1 MSLISNVHTVGIFT
15 AGESKPLTSQRLA
28 KVGFKKTKD
37 NPSPLPSVCASVPFL
52 AREEVMGNIEALLPH
67 VSRMLEGVQDQII
80 RSLYEGSKGLRKE
93 VRDGEIS
100 VAQCI
105 AFLNAES
112 AGNRMS
118 AEAISAWFTTSLQ
131 DSLIVLI
138 AGKLGFA
145 QSEDEVELTSE
156 QHATCLKHAKV
167 YGDLLGQLAGKN
179 LRKSNW
185 TQKQW
190 AGMET
195 ALSLATED
203 DMMAGKLADK
213 MQAISEVPE
222 VEDLLEL

>member
-1 MSLISNVHTVGIFT
+1 MSNVSNIHSLVPFIS
-15 AGESKPLTSQRLA
+15 GESKPLTGQRLA
-28 KVGFKKTKD
+28 KIGFKKSKD
-37 NPSPLPSVCASVPFL
+37 NPNPLQSVCASVPFL
-52 AREEVMGNIEALLPH
+52 STESVKDNMTALLPH
-67 VSRMLEGVQDQII
+67 VGRMLEGVQDQII

-93 VRDGEIS
+93 VRDEEIS

-112 AGNRMS
+112 TGNRLS
-118 AEAISAWFTTSLQ
+118 AESIAAWFASSLQ

-145 QSEDEVELTSE
+145 QSDDEVELTEE

-185 TQKQW
+185 TVKQW
-190 AGMET
+190 QGMET
-195 ALSLATED
+195 ALSLCAED
-203 DMMAGKLADK
+203 DMMASKLADK
-213 MQAISEVPE
+213 MQAVSEVPE